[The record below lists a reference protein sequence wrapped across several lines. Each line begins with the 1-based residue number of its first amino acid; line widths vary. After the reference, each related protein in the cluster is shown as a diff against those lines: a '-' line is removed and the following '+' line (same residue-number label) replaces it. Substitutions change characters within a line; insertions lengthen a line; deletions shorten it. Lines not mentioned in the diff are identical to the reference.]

1 MSGLRWILLLTGIVF
16 LIGLAW
22 WERRRQHQARPAPI
36 YSTTR
41 TEPVLS
47 DSPML
52 EPRVRSG
59 EVPHVVPIVDWSQTT
74 DERIDEAPEPVAELD
89 VTELDVAAPHVE
101 NELDGVPLH
110 GAEVREAAVIDLG
123 VPAPE
128 EAPALKM
135 QWPPEAQRRILAL
148 RLVTMRTDRLSGR
161 TLRQSLAGCG
171 FRHGPMSIFH
181 LSVPDGRVILSAAN
195 LASPGELDPR
205 TMDFQRFAGINLF
218 AVLPGPLE
226 AEATAARLV
235 RVASEMSRRLDAAI
249 QDEEGTAVEPAQLQH
264 LATRLLA
271 RANSGPGPSD

>member
-1 MSGLRWILLLTGIVF
+1 MSGLRWILLLTGVVF

-36 YSTTR
+36 YASAR

-47 DSPML
+47 DAPLL

-59 EVPHVVPIVDWSQTT
+59 EVPRVVPIVDWSQTT
-74 DERIDEAPEPVAELD
+74 DERVEEPPEPMAEIDAGAPHLESEAD
-89 VTELDVAAPHVE
+89 EVPLMASEPHAAPM
-101 NELDGVPLH
+101 
-110 GAEVREAAVIDLG
+110 IDLG
-123 VPAPE
+123 EPVPG

-135 QWPPEAQRRILAL
+135 QWPPEAERRIIAL
-148 RLVTMRTDRLSGR
+148 RLVTLRSDRLSGR
-161 TLRQSLAGCG
+161 TLRQSLSGCG

-181 LSVPDGRVILSAAN
+181 LAVPDGRVILSAAN

-226 AEATAARLV
+226 AEATATRLV
-235 RVASEMSRRLDAAI
+235 RVASEMARRLDASI

-264 LATRLLA
+264 LAARLLA
-271 RANSGPGPSD
+271 RANATPGPAD